1 MALKILVG
9 TIFSDV
15 KDYVIRD
22 WYKNVCQFTY
32 PGFDVC
38 AVDNS
43 KDKKY
48 HKKIGNYFQTHSS
61 RSHIN
66 LCTVLHTPR
75 IHRRSEVFMAFS
87 ANYLRKFFL
96 DNNYDVLIYKEADVL
111 TPPDIIERLLSY
123 NKHMVSALFFTGHK
137 RNSYPMMLGVN
148 VYSDGP
154 KMALRSYLQGFYDIG
169 ETEIPKQIAS
179 AGLGCVLM
187 YRETVQQ
194 IPFRA
199 AETFSHHHDSTFT
212 QDLYQNDIPNFY
224 VPIICKHENQPWD
237 IQRKMIGNQK

>member
-1 MALKILVG
+1 MKILIG

-22 WYKNVCQFTY
+22 WYKNVCSFTY

-61 RSHIN
+61 KSN
-66 LCTVLHTPR
+66 VQLCTVLHTPR
-75 IHRRSEVFMAFS
+75 MHRRSEVFMAFS

-96 DNNYDVLIYKEADVL
+96 DNNYDVLIYLESDIIPK
-111 TPPDIIERLLSY
+111 PDIIERLLSY
-123 NKHMVSALFFTGHK
+123 NKHMVSALYFTGPK
-137 RNSYPMMLGVN
+137 IKSLPMMLDVDF
-148 VYSDGP
+148 YSDGP
-154 KMALRSYLQGFYDIG
+154 KMKIRSYLQGFYEIG
-169 ETEIPKQIAS
+169 ELEIPKELPS

-194 IPFRA
+194 VPFRPD
-199 AETFSHHHDSTFT
+199 ETFTHHHDSTFA
-212 QDLYQNDIPNFY
+212 QDLWQKGIPNFY
-224 VPIICKHENQPWD
+224 VPIMCDHKNQPWD